1 MLIRRGYGISKMRR
15 EISSINI
22 LLRNLSNVAEIHNIF
37 KIQITFRKVTLLL
50 GQVLI
55 QKLITQS
62 RHQFVQRRHYGL
74 QGPNR
79 TFAKTSEID

>member
-1 MLIRRGYGISKMRR
+1 MLIGRGYGIITIRT

-37 KIQITFRKVTLLL
+37 KIQITFREVTLLL

-55 QKLITQS
+55 QK
-62 RHQFVQRRHYGL
+62 HYSIE
-74 QGPNR
+74 
-79 TFAKTSEID
+79 TSICPMKA

>member
-1 MLIRRGYGISKMRR
+1 MLIGRGYGIPTMRR

-62 RHQFVQRRHYGL
+62 RHLFVQ
-74 QGPNR
+74 
-79 TFAKTSEID
+79 